1 MTHLSVCSLFHTLL
15 SFIRQMAFRL
25 VARDS
30 PSIYRSF
37 IYSLR
42 FFIGDFF
49 FLFFPLFF
57 LAALVLFGF
66 VCFPDRHWGVLERV
80 VLFISSKIGYFLAS
94 LPYLFIQYLLGLG
107 PVVRIGQGKVSVG
120 CFFGPFFLE
129 PLLSGEFGSIFAK
142 IPNRAKSSLALLFF
156 CFYVEMTGYDSR

>member
-57 LAALVLFGF
+57 GGFGLFGF

-94 LPYLFIQYLLGLG
+94 LPHLFIQYLLGLG

-120 CFFGPFFLE
+120 CFFGPFFWSLYYLGNLE
-129 PLLSGEFGSIFAK
+129 VYSRKFLIERNLHWH
-142 IPNRAKSSLALLFF
+142 
-156 CFYVEMTGYDSR
+156 FYFSAFTLK